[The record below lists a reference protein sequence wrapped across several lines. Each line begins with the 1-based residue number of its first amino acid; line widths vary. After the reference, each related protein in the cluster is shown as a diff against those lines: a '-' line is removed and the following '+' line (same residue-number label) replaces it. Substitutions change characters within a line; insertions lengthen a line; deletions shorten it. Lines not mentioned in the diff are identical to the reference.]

1 MHNFRVMR
9 IAAAVFVVALD
20 TCANAQPRPDSCQAL
35 IPRSLA
41 RPLTAAFPGYR
52 TPLETDNAPDD
63 IEYSK
68 AHGGTGCLGVAT
80 ADFTG
85 EGKTDYVIGLTALK
99 GSSGLAI
106 IALPK
111 KGGWSFQ
118 RIRSWTEDARYLQYV
133 DVAQPGRYERT
144 QTNSAPLGPGEK
156 RSLECP
162 HWGARVGTVEA
173 TGIVYC
179 YESGQWFHV
188 WVSPLPPLN
197 GRP

>member
-1 MHNFRVMR
+1 M
-9 IAAAVFVVALD
+9 
-20 TCANAQPRPDSCQAL
+20 
-35 IPRSLA
+35 
-41 RPLTAAFPGYR
+41 
-52 TPLETDNAPDD
+52 
-63 IEYSK
+63 
-68 AHGGTGCLGVAT
+68 
-80 ADFTG
+80 
-85 EGKTDYVIGLTALK
+85 K

-156 RSLECP
+156 RSLECL

-173 TGIVYC
+173 TGVVYC

-188 WVSPLPPLN
+188 WVSTPSHP
-197 GRP
+197 

>member
-9 IAAAVFVVALD
+9 IAAAVFVVVLD

-80 ADFTG
+80 
-85 EGKTDYVIGLTALK
+85 
-99 GSSGLAI
+99 
-106 IALPK
+106 
-111 KGGWSFQ
+111 
-118 RIRSWTEDARYLQYV
+118 
-133 DVAQPGRYERT
+133 
-144 QTNSAPLGPGEK
+144 
-156 RSLECP
+156 
-162 HWGARVGTVEA
+162 
-173 TGIVYC
+173 GIVYC

-188 WVSPLPPLN
+188 WVSTPSHP
-197 GRP
+197 